1 MQHLWNAV
9 DEYLQDHFIE
19 ADPVLKAAIDEQNA
33 AGMPEIQVSPTEGKF
48 LHMLAQATKAKTIL
62 EIGTL
67 GGYSTILLAR
77 ALPEGGKLITIE
89 MNPVHAEIARMS
101 FVRARLAD
109 KTELRLG
116 TALEVLPKLKEEGHV
131 FDFVFIDAD
140 KENNVYYVQHALE
153 MSHSGTMMVVDNVIR
168 EGDVINHDSTSP
180 MTQGIR
186 RMNEYLRT
194 EKRLEVTALQTVG
207 VKEYD
212 GMAFLL
218 VK

>member
-1 MQHLWNAV
+1 MQHLWKSV

-19 ADPVLKAAIDEQNA
+19 ADPILKSAVDEQNA

-48 LHMLAQATKAKTIL
+48 LQMLARAMGARKIL

-77 ALPEGGKLITIE
+77 ALPDDGKLITLE
-89 MNPVHAEIARMS
+89 MNPVHADVARKS

-109 KTELRLG
+109 KIELRVG
-116 TALEVLPKLKEEGHV
+116 AALETLPKLKAEGHV

-140 KENNVYYVQHALE
+140 KENNVYYVQQVLE
-153 MSHSGTMMVVDNVIR
+153 MSRPGTMIVVDNVIR
-168 EGDVINHDSTSP
+168 HGDIINHESTSP
-180 MTQGIR
+180 MTQGVR
-186 RMNEYLRT
+186 RMNEYLKS
-194 EKRLEVTALQTVG
+194 EKRVEVTALQTVG
-207 VKEYD
+207 MKEYD
-212 GMAFLL
+212 GMAFVL